1 MIQQTHFL
9 MDIMHQF
16 GKCFS
21 KCNQFD
27 WNALDFFF
35 FLKKMPLLNWD
46 NTVFKFSWVVSL
58 FWLKEGTRRCESAQP
73 LGDEPKMQL
82 SMRGETGDR
91 HDALRAG
98 WLWEDFDSHPG
109 REVIFPPFFSS
120 CRMIKSQMSDTARH
134 PKSAHCIN
142 ISHRWQ
148 LCIKTTCS

>member
-1 MIQQTHFL
+1 MRIKNVIPNATNFTE
-9 MDIMHQF
+9 MHWNIYHPLNLSLSRKKACVRVSDEIVLYLNFHGWRPCF
-16 GKCFS
+16 GWKRGW
-21 KCNQFD
+21 K
-27 WNALDFFF
+27 
-35 FLKKMPLLNWD
+35 
-46 NTVFKFSWVVSL
+46 
-58 FWLKEGTRRCESAQP
+58 RRESAQP

-91 HDALRAG
+91 HDALQAG